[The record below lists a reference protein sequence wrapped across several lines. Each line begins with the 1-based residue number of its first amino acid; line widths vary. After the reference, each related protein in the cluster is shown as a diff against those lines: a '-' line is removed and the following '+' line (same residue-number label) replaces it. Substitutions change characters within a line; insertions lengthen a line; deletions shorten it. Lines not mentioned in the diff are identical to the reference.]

1 MAPRRCDVR
10 GGCCAGCDDGLLGIA
25 GACEDLVAE
34 SEYEKLRSELWRR
47 GRGTQMRVNSA
58 VRARGMST
66 RAQQLAARGGGRAPR
81 QSIRCERKWREVAV
95 CQPRGRASPRRL
107 ACTNECDDSDGGYVQ

>member
-1 MAPRRCDVR
+1 MRR
-10 GGCCAGCDDGLLGIA
+10 GCCEAEGCDAGLLGIA

-34 SEYEKLRSELWRR
+34 SEYEKLRSELWIR

-66 RAQQLAARGGGRAPR
+66 RALQLTARGGGRAPR
-81 QSIRCERKWREVAV
+81 QSIRCERKGAKWPCASRESGLR
-95 CQPRGRASPRRL
+95 RG
-107 ACTNECDDSDGGYVQ
+107 G